1 MIITAA
7 RLTVIAKHDPR
18 MMSVTA
24 VSGRINFPS
33 RSIKK
38 VSLLE
43 IMVNMPLIAELVATS
58 LAELIRLQNSR
69 RLIWRKL

>member
-7 RLTVIAKHDPR
+7 RLTEIAKHDPR

-24 VSGRINFPS
+24 VTGRINFPS
-33 RSIKK
+33 RSINN

-43 IMVNMPLIAELVATS
+43 IMVNLPLIAGLVATS